1 MKRDHRD
8 SNIEKANTQKDLE
21 EKMDQKKKE
30 MYQNLRL
37 GNSLRQTADVKSEEN
52 KYYNSYSKIHDLEMA
67 EKSMISKLGHSQTR
81 HMQIMTDYERIMNN
95 QEPLGPLV
103 ELQTKIDL
111 SRSGSSRYFL
121 VNAIRHSY
129 PRLEYFLQHGPHQT
143 KLSLQKYSEQCPEGQ

>member
-1 MKRDHRD
+1 
-8 SNIEKANTQKDLE
+8 
-21 EKMDQKKKE
+21 
-30 MYQNLRL
+30 
-37 GNSLRQTADVKSEEN
+37 
-52 KYYNSYSKIHDLEMA
+52 
-67 EKSMISKLGHSQTR
+67 
-81 HMQIMTDYERIMNN
+81 MTDYERIMNN

>member
-30 MYQNLRL
+30 IYQNLRL

-121 VNAIRHSY
+121 VNPIRHSH
-129 PRLEYFLQHGPHQT
+129 PRLE
-143 KLSLQKYSEQCPEGQ
+143 